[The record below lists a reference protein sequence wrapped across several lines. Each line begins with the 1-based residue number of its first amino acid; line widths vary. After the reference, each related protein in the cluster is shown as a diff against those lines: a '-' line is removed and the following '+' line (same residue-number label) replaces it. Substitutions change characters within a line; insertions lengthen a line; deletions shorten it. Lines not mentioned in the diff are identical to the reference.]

1 MNPTARRIIRYYEL
15 SPGNVD
21 AIWDDG
27 EGNRWREPVER
38 DGELM
43 W

>member
-1 MNPTARRIIRYYEL
+1 MNPHARRVIRYDEL

-27 EGNRWREPVER
+27 QGGRYRTPVER
-38 DGELM
+38 NYTLL

>member
-1 MNPTARRIIRYYEL
+1 MNPRSRRIIRLETI

-27 EGNRWREPVER
+27 NGNRWREAVER
-38 DGELM
+38 DYVIV